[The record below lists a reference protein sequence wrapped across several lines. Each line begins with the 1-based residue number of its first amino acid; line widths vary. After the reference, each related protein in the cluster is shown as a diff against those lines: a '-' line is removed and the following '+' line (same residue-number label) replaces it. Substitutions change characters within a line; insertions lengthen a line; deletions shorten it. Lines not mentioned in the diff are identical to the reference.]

1 MPYTSGGSSSG
12 TITLQGGWND
22 DKTGYTDGTYTIN
35 HSCLTSGY
43 GVYYHCCEGTTITWG
58 DQTLTCTATLCD
70 GSDSDK
76 YAGHEKV
83 ISAGSIPASGSTM
96 TISGGKLSKIGCQKK
111 IPTSISDGDN
121 EL

>member
-1 MPYTSGGSSSG
+1 MFKLSQFASQVQVELEPSGGSSGG

-76 YAGHEKV
+76 NAGHEKV
-83 ISAGSIPASGSTM
+83 ISASGSTM
-96 TISGGKLSKIGCQKK
+96 TISGGKLSKIGC
-111 IPTSISDGDN
+111 
-121 EL
+121 E